1 MSLRTLSI
9 ICLAVASF
17 TILQSCGEETP
28 IATDETALKNEE
40 YVANKEEI
48 AFEEK
53 MAKIDANKNLQKGNS
68 LFYSR
73 PDGASV
79 DVELFIDSNNTVV
92 KMIEHYTTAT
102 SQSLNSNV
110 FYLDNN
116 KKFASRELFEY
127 AAKDTLSFSERV
139 TYYDENEK
147 PIATKMRTAYYEEEL
162 DYNSFSMVKKHDCSL
177 KRAIDVINQVDEYS
191 TNFRGFV
198 SEEPYL
204 YIIVGENN
212 MKGYSSSLV
221 VQMMTS
227 TIKKLQL
234 NERKMIGAPLTIDFQ
249 TLDDDQGFVYQILI
263 SAQTR

>member
-9 ICLAVASF
+9 IYLTVTSL

-28 IATDETALKNEE
+28 IAIDETAVKNEQ
-40 YVANKEEI
+40 YIANKEEI

-79 DVELFIDSNNTVV
+79 DVELFIDSNNAVV

-116 KKFASRELFEY
+116 KKFA
-127 AAKDTLSFSERV
+127 
-139 TYYDENEK
+139 
-147 PIATKMRTAYYEEEL
+147 
-162 DYNSFSMVKKHDCSL
+162 
-177 KRAIDVINQVDEYS
+177 
-191 TNFRGFV
+191 
-198 SEEPYL
+198 
-204 YIIVGENN
+204 
-212 MKGYSSSLV
+212 
-221 VQMMTS
+221 
-227 TIKKLQL
+227 
-234 NERKMIGAPLTIDFQ
+234 
-249 TLDDDQGFVYQILI
+249 
-263 SAQTR
+263 